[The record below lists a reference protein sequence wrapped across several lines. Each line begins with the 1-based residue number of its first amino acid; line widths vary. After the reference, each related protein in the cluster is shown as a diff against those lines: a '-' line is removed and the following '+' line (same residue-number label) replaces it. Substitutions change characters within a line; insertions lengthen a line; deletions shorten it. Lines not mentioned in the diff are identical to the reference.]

1 MRTGH
6 AGLGWCATCDR
17 RTMCELDS
25 TVDMEAAIRS
35 ERVVVYADRIGR
47 GLDLWTG
54 TIDVSADLA
63 ERARHEGAGAD

>member
-1 MRTGH
+1 
-6 AGLGWCATCDR
+6 
-17 RTMCELDS
+17 MCELDS